1 MGCLF
6 KSALKNVVYTVLVV
20 LPSAISKIANPSP
33 IWDSFM
39 MSRIILF

>member
-1 MGCLF
+1 MGCFF

-20 LPSAISKIANPSP
+20 LPRAISKIANSSP